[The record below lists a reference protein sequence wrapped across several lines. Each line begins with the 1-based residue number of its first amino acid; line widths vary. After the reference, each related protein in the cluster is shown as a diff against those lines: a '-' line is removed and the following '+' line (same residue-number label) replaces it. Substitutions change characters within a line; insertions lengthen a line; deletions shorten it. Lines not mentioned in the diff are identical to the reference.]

1 MNSIDAHIKQES
13 IMKNVTGNTILEL
26 SAAKAEFKTTK
37 KVGKYFVKIHAICA
51 ASQNNR
57 LYATQFYNDEI
68 QLFMK
73 PALREKFTACAGKYG
88 FPLQF

>member
-1 MNSIDAHIKQES
+1 MNSTDAHIKHES
-13 IMKNVTGNTILEL
+13 SMKNVIGNTILEL
-26 SAAKAEFKTTK
+26 SAAKAEFRKTR

-51 ASQNNR
+51 ASQNNK

-68 QLFMK
+68 HLFMT
-73 PALREKFTACAGKYG
+73 PAVRDKFIACAGKYG